1 MELDRTDGGLRAVDE
16 RKKTVEIGTEGWV
29 PSGAPSVN
37 TALAASELGPAS
49 VETTVSGTVERL
61 RLPSVHLVAQETA
74 TGETRD
80 FGGFAGSERFGPGER
95 LFRFAASVSVF
106 LRTSGAVTV
115 ERTHDRYVLSFS
127 EPTPVSL
134 GFYSGTDRADVSVTV
149 PATPGG
155 VATALSL
162 AAGTTTDTSPDRT
175 WPTRR
180 EEPPSIRIGGERQV
194 PDSLLQRRPD
204 TGIELVVPP
213 DLRYLFT
220 AAPLT
225 YYLGAEVCPVADAT
239 PRLVFDGEETPLGT
253 LPAFQRRTAS
263 VLRRMFW
270 LDCVARG
277 AGPHGGDLAV
287 ADTFDTLGLDAAR
300 LYEASVAE
308 RLGTYLDVPFDDV
321 SDRFP
326 EWHLAVYVEPTYD
339 HVETLPHLLSNL
351 PHVFLPAAEPMD
363 KPEFLQRTMADGFSE
378 PGQTAVSDDT
388 GTVGENTTTVSGQ
401 TATVSENTGTAG
413 ENTAT
418 VSGQTATVDD
428 DTAAAR
434 GERQTTGGA
443 DTRNTTYRV
452 RREVSSVDLVDPE
465 LGPARNHGWLADD
478 VPIDVFKSFPEAYE
492 NRDRYVGEEDTPM
505 SVVAV
510 VVDRDTPMLAA
521 PDGDDAAMRD
531 EHDAAVAHYRER
543 APQLNAEVEI
553 AENVTTAEL
562 ARIFEAG
569 HDLVHYIG
577 HRDDDGLECADG
589 ALSTDSLAESNARTF
604 FLNAC
609 GSYPEGEQLI
619 RKGSVAGGVTFEK
632 VGDEEAAQ
640 VGTAFAR
647 MMMHGFSMERA
658 VKKARKQ
665 LTTPKDYAVVGDGT
679 YVLTQ
684 TDTLVPPDVWVS
696 QGQEDPLNVTTRHGS
711 PAQTGGEV
719 TSHFDRDCYRLWG
732 SQREA
737 TIREPEMKEYTDIV
751 SAPIVYD
758 RKLWWPSELRNWLSE

>member
-1 MELDRTDGGLRAVDE
+1 MELDRTDGGFRAVDD
-16 RKKTVEIGTEGWV
+16 RKKTVEIDTEGWV
-29 PSGAPSVN
+29 DGDVPSVN
-37 TALAASELGPAS
+37 VGLAASELGPAS
-49 VETTVSGTVERL
+49 VETTVSGTVDRL
-61 RLPSVHLVAQETA
+61 GLPSVHLVAEGTE
-74 TGETRD
+74 ETRD
-80 FGGFAGSERFGPGER
+80 FGYFGGRDCLQSGEW
-95 LFRFAASVSVF
+95 LFRIAASVSVF
-106 LRTSGAVTV
+106 VYTRGGVEVRETESG
-115 ERTHDRYVLSFS
+115 RYELSFPES
-127 EPTPVSL
+127 APVSL
-134 GFYSGTDRADVSVTV
+134 GFYSGTDRGNTSVTV
-149 PATPGG
+149 PRTPGG

-162 AAGTTTDTSPDRT
+162 ASGTTTDTSPDRT

-180 EEPPSIRIGGERQV
+180 EGPPSIRVGGERQV
-194 PDSLLQRRPD
+194 PDSLLDRRPD

-220 AAPLT
+220 AAPLA
-225 YYLGAEVCPVADAT
+225 YYLGADVRTVPDAT
-239 PRLVFDGEETPLGT
+239 ARLAFDDSVEPLGT
-253 LPAFQRRTAS
+253 LPVFQRRTAS
-263 VLRRMFW
+263 VLRRVFW
-270 LDCVARG
+270 LDCVARSG
-277 AGPHGGDLAV
+277 GPHGGELAV
-287 ADTFDTLGLDAAR
+287 ADTFDGLGLDADR

-308 RLGTYLDVPFDDV
+308 RLRTYLDVPFDAV

-339 HVETLPHLLSNL
+339 HVETLPHLLANL
-351 PHVFLPAAEPMD
+351 PHVFLPTAEPMD

-378 PGQTAVSDDT
+378 PAQGATGDDT
-388 GTVGENTTTVSGQ
+388 AAVGGGVGTVGEHGV
-401 TATVSENTGTAG
+401 TADNNGATARG
-413 ENTAT
+413 DT
-418 VSGQTATVDD
+418 Q
-428 DTAAAR
+428 TAAADSV
-434 GERQTTGGA
+434 
-443 DTRNTTYRV
+443 DTSEDTTYRV

-478 VPIDVFKSFPEAYE
+478 IPIDVFKSFPEAYE

-531 EHDAAVAHYRER
+531 EHDAAIAHYRER
-543 APQLNAEVEI
+543 APRLNAEVEI

-684 TDTLVPPDVWVS
+684 TDTLVPPDVWISPENRYYTTVVS
-696 QGQEDPLNVTTRHGS
+696 QAGLRMAGARTI
-711 PAQTGGEV
+711 GEL
-719 TSHFDRDCYRLWG
+719 DDQYRLIG
-732 SQREA
+732 GQ
-737 TIREPEMKEYTDIV
+737 V
-751 SAPIVYD
+751 SADMSKAELGEYLSVLDSPVVFG
-758 RKLWWPSELRNWLSE
+758 RELRWPEELISEF

>member
-1 MELDRTDGGLRAVDE
+1 MELDRTGGGLRVVDG
-16 RKKTVEIGTEGWV
+16 RKKTVEIDTRGWER
-29 PSGAPSVN
+29 SDAPSVN
-37 TALAASELGPAS
+37 AALAASPLGPES
-49 VETTVSGTVERL
+49 VETTVSGTVEEL
-61 RLPSVHLVAQETA
+61 RLPPVHLVAQETA
-74 TGETRD
+74 TGELRD
-80 FGGFAGSERFGPGER
+80 FGGFTGCRRLHSGDW

-106 LRTSGAVTV
+106 LRTDTDVDVRWVDS
-115 ERTHDRYVLSFS
+115 DRYELSFA
-127 EPTPVSL
+127 EPAPVSL
-134 GFYSGTDRADVSVTV
+134 GFYSDAEPAGASVGV
-149 PATPGG
+149 PATPAG

-162 AAGTTTDTSPDRT
+162 ASATTADTTPDRT

-180 EEPPSIRIGGERQV
+180 EGPPSVRVGTDERIPSE
-194 PDSLLQRRPD
+194 LLERRPD
-204 TGIELVVPP
+204 TGVELLVPP

-220 AAPLT
+220 AAPLA
-225 YYLGAEVCPVADAT
+225 YYLGAEVCTVPDAS
-239 PRLVFDGEETPLGT
+239 PRLVFDGGEEPLGT

-263 VLRRMFW
+263 VLRRVFW

-300 LYEASVAE
+300 LYEAPLAE
-308 RLGTYLDVPFDDV
+308 RLRTYLDVPFDSV
-321 SDRFP
+321 ADRFP
-326 EWHLAVYVEPTYD
+326 EWHLGMYVEPTYD
-339 HVETLPHLLSNL
+339 HVETLPHLLANL
-351 PHVFLPAAEPMD
+351 PHVFLPSAEPMD

-378 PGQTAVSDDT
+378 PTQ
-388 GTVGENTTTVSGQ
+388 GTTH
-401 TATVSENTGTAG
+401 
-413 ENTAT
+413 
-418 VSGQTATVDD
+418 
-428 DTAAAR
+428 TAAAR
-434 GERQTTGGA
+434 GDEPTTSDESTVNDSDSDA
-443 DTRNTTYRV
+443 NDDTTYRV

-465 LGPARNHGWLADD
+465 LGPARNHGWLADG
-478 VPIDVFKSFPEAYE
+478 VPIDVFKSFPAAYE
-492 NRDRYVGEEDTPM
+492 NRDRYHGEGETPM

-510 VVDRDTPMLAA
+510 VVDRETPMLAA

-543 APQLNAEVEI
+543 APKLNAEVEI

-589 ALSTDSLAESNARTF
+589 ALSTESLAESNARTF

-619 RKGSVAGGVTFEK
+619 QKGSVAGGVTFEK

-665 LTTPKDYAVVGDGT
+665 LTTPKDYAVVGNGT

-684 TDTLVPPDVWVS
+684 SDTLAPPDIW
-696 QGQEDPLNVTTRHGS
+696 
-711 PAQTGGEV
+711 
-719 TSHFDRDCYRLWG
+719 
-732 SQREA
+732 
-737 TIREPEMKEYTDIV
+737 MKENKANMFTATMRHEQVGLHGAEVIAEHDSQYVLVGQTRSFDLSTEQLLNYTKVVD
-751 SAPIVYD
+751 SPIIYRQNLYYPD
-758 RKLWWPSELRNWLSE
+758 ELTSLLVG